1 MRRMIPGRLRASCL
15 ISTRP
20 GRLRVPP
27 NFLSQHLF
35 LIETTFEGRDE
46 ILAPYP
52 RTPEIIRTHLQEY
65 YTIITHLD
73 AEIGRILSAL
83 DASGRAENTIVIFT
97 SDQGLG
103 VGQHG
108 LLGKQNLYEHSIR
121 VPFILAGPG
130 IPKGRRHDAL
140 FYLRSPF
147 ATTCEMAGV
156 PVPGSVQFP
165 SLVPLITGAKREL
178 HNALY
183 HAFLD
188 HQRSV
193 RTKEWKLIRTPASG
207 QVQLFNVRKD
217 PWETRNL
224 ADDPRHAKVR
234 EVMEQR
240 LRELMNEMHDPIQQ
254 AGM

>member
-1 MRRMIPGRLRASCL
+1 M
-15 ISTRP
+15 
-20 GRLRVPP
+20 
-27 NFLSQHLF
+27 
-35 LIETTFEGRDE
+35 
-46 ILAPYP
+46 
-52 RTPEIIRTHLQEY
+52 PEVIRTHLQEY
-65 YTIITHLD
+65 YAIITHMD

-108 LLGKQNLYEHSIR
+108 LLGKQNLYEHSTR

-140 FYLRSPF
+140 FYLQSLF

-178 HNALY
+178 HGALY

-188 HQRSV
+188 RQRSV
-193 RTKEWKLIRTPASG
+193 RTKEWKLIRTPPSG
-207 QVQLFNVRKD
+207 QVQPFNVRKD

-234 EVMEQR
+234 ESMEQR
-240 LRELMNEMHDPIQQ
+240 LRELMNEMRDPIQQ